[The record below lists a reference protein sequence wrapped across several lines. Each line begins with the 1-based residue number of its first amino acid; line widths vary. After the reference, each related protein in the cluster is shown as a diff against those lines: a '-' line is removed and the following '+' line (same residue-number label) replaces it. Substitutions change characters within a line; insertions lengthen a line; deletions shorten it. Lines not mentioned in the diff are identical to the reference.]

1 MHMDEDSPSE
11 DPTVKFLD
19 LSAGEESDNAEATDS
34 EDAPSAKEANRA
46 PTPRNGGRSRKPRKG
61 KKLMSQT
68 LEGLPPR
75 ALITMQPPR
84 SQKRS
89 PVSAHRGARRSANPA
104 ATQRDQQGREGSSAS
119 TPALTTTTG
128 CIARAS
134 TMPSLAAVRS
144 LPFMLSTWKYYYF
157 YYYYYMDGDLE

>member
-61 KKLMSQT
+61 KKPMSQT
-68 LEGLPPR
+68 LEGLPPLG
-75 ALITMQPPR
+75 ADYYAAAAQPEKICGFR
-84 SQKRS
+84 
-89 PVSAHRGARRSANPA
+89 
-104 ATQRDQQGREGSSAS
+104 TQRRTPKRKSSSDSEGSAGQGGVRCEY
-119 TPALTTTTG
+119 TG
-128 CIARAS
+128 TNYHNGVYRTSI
-134 TMPSLAAVRS
+134 
-144 LPFMLSTWKYYYF
+144 YYAKPGSGAF
-157 YYYYYMDGDLE
+157 PPLHVINLEILLLLLLL